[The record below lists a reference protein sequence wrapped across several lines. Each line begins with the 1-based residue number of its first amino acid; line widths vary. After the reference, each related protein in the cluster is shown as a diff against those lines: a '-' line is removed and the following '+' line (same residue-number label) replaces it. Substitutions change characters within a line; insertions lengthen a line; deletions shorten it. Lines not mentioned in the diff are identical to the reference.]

1 MIKLK
6 IFLKLE
12 DWTRECCKILGW
24 IVIRGE
30 RLIKLRD
37 SWFSTKSIEVEWS
50 FFSFK
55 GKVILIKN
63 LNVFYIENLR
73 IVRLNGLNRLWAR
86 RFIVKR
92 ETAQIIS

>member
-1 MIKLK
+1 
-6 IFLKLE
+6 
-12 DWTRECCKILGW
+12 
-24 IVIRGE
+24 VIRGE

-73 IVRLNGLNRLWAR
+73 IVRLNGLNRL
-86 RFIVKR
+86 
-92 ETAQIIS
+92 